1 MTNPSILAII
11 PARGGSKGIP
21 RKNIKNLAGKP
32 LIAWTIEE
40 AKKSKYITRLI
51 LSSDDDEII
60 KVAKEYGC
68 EVPFKRPSELA
79 QDQTSG
85 MEPVLHALQEC
96 PGYDY
101 VLLLQPTSP
110 FRTVEDID
118 NCIEQVIKDDYS
130 FCVSVTESAESPYW
144 MYTVDFENIMNP
156 LIKNPPATRQELNKT
171 YSLNGALY
179 IAKTTDFIKEKNFL
193 NDATMP
199 FIMPKNHSYDIDEPI
214 DFKICNWL
222 MREKVYEN
230 MQSRG
235 MCSGNL

>member
-1 MTNPSILAII
+1 MTKPSILAII

-40 AKKSKYITRLI
+40 AKKSRYITRLI

-60 KVAKEYGC
+60 EVAKTYGC
-68 EVPFKRPSELA
+68 EVPFKRPAELS
-79 QDQTSG
+79 QDQSSG
-85 MEPVLHALQEC
+85 MEPVLHAIQEC

-118 NCIEQVIKDDYS
+118 NCLKMVIENDYT
-130 FCVSVTESAESPYW
+130 FCVSVTESEETPYW
-144 MYTVDFENIMNP
+144 MYTIENESMIP

-179 IAKTTDFIKEKNFL
+179 IAKTEDFIKKKNFL
-193 NDATMP
+193 NNDTTP
-199 FIMPKNHSYDIDEPI
+199 FKMSKEHSYDIDERM

-222 MREKVYEN
+222 MEEKTQKN
-230 MQSRG
+230 RK
-235 MCSGNL
+235 